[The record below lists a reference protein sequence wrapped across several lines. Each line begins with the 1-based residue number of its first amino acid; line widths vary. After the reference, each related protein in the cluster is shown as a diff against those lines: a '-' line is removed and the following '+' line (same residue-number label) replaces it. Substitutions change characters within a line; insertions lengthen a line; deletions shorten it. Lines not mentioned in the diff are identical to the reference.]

1 MDLQNDLNEAQRAA
15 VKYIDGP
22 SLVIAGAGSGKTR
35 VLTYKIA
42 YLLDQG
48 KNLYSLLVLTFTNKA
63 AREMVERIRK
73 MFGETFYI
81 RQKYIGTF
89 HSVFARILR
98 VESDK
103 IGFSSDFTI
112 YDEADSRSLLKSI
125 IKEMGLS
132 EKTYKPAVVHA
143 RISMAKNQLIGID
156 SYESDSDILSQNKRA
171 GMPEIAKIYREYVQR
186 CKLANAMDFD
196 DLLVY
201 TYRLFVERNDV
212 LKKYGKIFKYIMVD
226 EYQDTNYV
234 QKKILT
240 LLYNVMEEK
249 AICAVGDDSQS
260 IYSFRGANIDNI
272 LSFTRDFPAENG
284 NYARL
289 FKLEQNYRSTQT
301 IVEAANSLIK
311 HNRNQIP
318 KDVFSENAKGEKIQ
332 YKPAYS
338 DKEEAAIVAKDVKR
352 IRREDGCQYSDFA
365 ILYRTNAQSRS
376 FEEEFRKQGIP
387 YRIYGGLS
395 FYQRKEIKDII
406 AYFRL
411 VANPD
416 DEEAIKRI
424 INYPARGIGATT
436 VLKIA
441 DCAHQ
446 NQVSFWEVI
455 GAPERY
461 GLAVTKGT
469 INKLETFRLL
479 ISSFI
484 DRAQTTDVYE
494 LGDAIIKESGISQD
508 IMSGKDADDLAR
520 QENLEE
526 FLSGMSAFVE
536 ERREEGRFDELFLQ
550 DYLQDVA
557 LLTDAD
563 SDGDKDEPRVS
574 LMTVH
579 AAKGLEFPTVFVVGL
594 EENIFPSPLSAAS
607 LRELEEERRL
617 LYVAITRAEKH
628 CILTNAKNRWRYG
641 KMEFDN
647 PSRFIDEID
656 CKLIDCQDEAGGS
669 LFGSMSE
676 SRLGSRSGSMF
687 GSRADSMS
695 DQPEWARAQRPRRPW
710 EDAEQP
716 RYSSRYQNSKPV
728 ASQFVADPK
737 PSLFDDEP
745 ETSRTSGRSSVSGRS
760 SLSEGNFKSVRAL
773 NAAKRYMETHSS
785 HPASRGTGSSA
796 ASVSSSAASSA
807 GSSSCG
813 LQEGMKIEHQ
823 RFGRGTVLKI
833 EGTGEN
839 TKATVEFVHSG
850 TKQLLLK
857 YAKFTVVD

>member
-1 MDLQNDLNEAQRAA
+1 MDLLNDLNEAQRAA
-15 VKYIDGP
+15 VEYIDGP

-42 YLLDQG
+42 YLLSQG
-48 KNLYSLLVLTFTNKA
+48 MKPWSIMALTFTNKA
-63 AREMVERIRK
+63 AREMKERIGK
-73 MFGETFYI
+73 LVGNDLAQHLYM
-81 RQKYIGTF
+81 GTF
-89 HSVFARILR
+89 HSIFSRILR
-98 VESDK
+98 AEAEH
-103 IGFSSDFTI
+103 IGFNNNFTI
-112 YDEADSRSLLKSI
+112 YDESDSRSLIKAI
-125 IKEMGLS
+125 VKEMGLDD
-132 EKTYKPAVVHA
+132 KKYKPAAVHA
-143 RISMAKNQLIGID
+143 KISMAKNNLM
-156 SYESDSDILSQNKRA
+156 SAAAYDSDAAIFEQNKRA
-171 GMPEIAKIYREYVQR
+171 QMPEVGKIFVAYVQR
-186 CKLANAMDFD
+186 CKQANAMDFD
-196 DLLVY
+196 DLLTL
-201 TYRLFVERNDV
+201 TYQLFREHEDIRHKYAARFDYV
-212 LKKYGKIFKYIMVD
+212 LVD
-226 EYQDTNYV
+226 EYQDTNHV
-234 QKKILT
+234 QMSI
-240 LLYNVMEEK
+240 VMQLCQEK
-249 AICAVGDDSQS
+249 QRVCAVGDDSQS

-272 LSFTRDFPAENG
+272 L
-284 NYARL
+284 NYQRQFQGTRL

-318 KDVFSENAKGEKIQ
+318 KDVFSENAKGEKIL

-469 INKLETFRLL
+469 MNKLETFRLL

-484 DRAQTTDVYE
+484 ERAQTTDVYE

-656 CKLIDCQDEAGGS
+656 GKLIDSLDEAGGS
-669 LFGSMSE
+669 L
-676 SRLGSRSGSMF
+676 F

-695 DQPEWARAQRPRRPW
+695 DQPEWARAQRSRRPW

-737 PSLFDDEP
+737 PSLFADEP
-745 ETSRTSGRSSVSGRS
+745 ETSHTSGRS

-785 HPASRGTGSSA
+785 HPASRSTGSSA

>member
-1 MDLQNDLNEAQRAA
+1 MDLLNDLNEAQRAA
-15 VKYIDGP
+15 VEYIDGP

-42 YLLDQG
+42 YLLSQG
-48 KNLYSLLVLTFTNKA
+48 MKPWSIMALTFTNKA
-63 AREMVERIRK
+63 AREMKERTGK
-73 MFGETFYI
+73 LVGNDLAQHLYM
-81 RQKYIGTF
+81 GTF
-89 HSVFARILR
+89 HSIFSRILR
-98 VESDK
+98 AEAEH
-103 IGFSSDFTI
+103 IGFNNNFTI
-112 YDEADSRSLLKSI
+112 YDESDSRSLIKAI
-125 IKEMGLS
+125 VKEMGLDD
-132 EKTYKPAVVHA
+132 KKYKPAAVHA
-143 RISMAKNQLIGID
+143 KISMAKNNLM
-156 SYESDSDILSQNKRA
+156 SAAAYDSDAAIFEQNKRA
-171 GMPEIAKIYREYVQR
+171 QMPEVGKIFVAYVQR
-186 CKLANAMDFD
+186 CKQANAMDFD
-196 DLLVY
+196 DLLTL
-201 TYRLFVERNDV
+201 TYQLFREHEDIRHKYAARFDYV
-212 LKKYGKIFKYIMVD
+212 LVD
-226 EYQDTNYV
+226 EYQDTNHV
-234 QKKILT
+234 QMSI
-240 LLYNVMEEK
+240 VMQLCQEK
-249 AICAVGDDSQS
+249 QRVCAVGDDSQS

-272 LSFTRDFPAENG
+272 L
-284 NYARL
+284 NYQRQFQGTRL

-461 GLAVTKGT
+461 GLEVTKGT
-469 INKLETFRLL
+469 MNKLETFRLL

-484 DRAQTTDVYE
+484 ERAQTTDVYE

-656 CKLIDCQDEAGGS
+656 GKLIDSLDEAGGS
-669 LFGSMSE
+669 L
-676 SRLGSRSGSMF
+676 F

-695 DQPEWARAQRPRRPW
+695 DQPEWARAQRSRRPW

-745 ETSRTSGRSSVSGRS
+745 ETSHTSGRS

-785 HPASRGTGSSA
+785 HPASRSTGSSA